1 MDWMELLL
9 VVVAGIFSGFVNTVA
24 GGGSLITLPLLIF
37 LGLPPAAANATNRVA
52 VIVQSFAGTAA
63 FHHQKLINY
72 KLSIPLGISATVGS
86 AIGAWYSTSLDEDTF
101 TRIIAVVIVLVVI
114 SMFFKSKIYTAEQAE
129 QTRSNWIGIVIFFFI
144 GLYGGFLQA
153 GVGFLIMAAV
163 NRYYKID
170 LVRTNAIKVLVVFIY
185 TIIAVVIFI
194 WTDLIAWKVGL
205 LLAAG
210 NAAGAWWASFWS
222 VKRGEKGIRI
232 VVAVMAIAM
241 AVKLWFD

>member
-9 VVVAGIFSGFVNTVA
+9 VAVAGIFSGFVNTVA

-63 FHHQKLINY
+63 FHKQKLINY
-72 KLSIPLGISATVGS
+72 RLSIPLGISATAGS
-86 AIGAWYSTSLDEDTF
+86 AIGAWYSTSLDEETF

-114 SMFFKSKIYTAEQAE
+114 SMFFKTKTYTAEQAGE
-129 QTRSNWIGIVIFFFI
+129 ARSNWAGLVIFFFI

-153 GVGFLIMAAV
+153 GVGFLIMAAL
-163 NRYYKID
+163 NRYYRID

-185 TIIAVVIFI
+185 TIIAVAIFI
-194 WTDLIAWKVGL
+194 WTDLIAWKIGL
-205 LLAAG
+205 LLAGG
-210 NAAGAWWASFWS
+210 NAAGAWWASYWS
-222 VKRGEKGIRI
+222 VKKGEKGIRI
-232 VVAVMAIAM
+232 VVAVMAVAM